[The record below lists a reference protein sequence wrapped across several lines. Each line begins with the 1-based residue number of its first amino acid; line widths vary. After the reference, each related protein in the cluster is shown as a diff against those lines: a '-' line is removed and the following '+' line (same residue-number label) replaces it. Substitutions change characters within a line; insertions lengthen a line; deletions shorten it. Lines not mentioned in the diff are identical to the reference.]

1 MPKLPHE
8 LADEFPAE
16 AAKIRDL
23 KATDNHFARLAAEYD
38 EVNETIYKAEN
49 RLALMSEEEEEH
61 LRVKR
66 AALKDHIWAHLRA

>member
-1 MPKLPHE
+1 MPKLPHD

-23 KATDNHFARLAAEYD
+23 KATDKHFARLVEDYD
-38 EVNETIYKAEN
+38 TVNDTIYKAEN
-49 RLALMSEEEEEH
+49 RLELMSEEDEEH